1 MSTFWQHSI
10 SGLLCL
16 WQYFSTL
23 PTTLQNTPSETKHWL
38 VTCISSGGFE
48 IKAFNTSIRTR
59 ITSFCFKVTKCLKAD
74 ETKHK
79 SWNTKYVKQNEV
91 KWVIKPSVLYA
102 SLSKKGF
109 LATDLNTNPTRGT
122 ERQYR
127 EMTITMIGR
136 TRRQKWWL
144 WNTSYLWCLHVVT
157 RDEQC
162 LFFLASFSVLSVHA
176 EETVAL

>member
-1 MSTFWQHSI
+1 ME
-10 SGLLCL
+10 
-16 WQYFSTL
+16 
-23 PTTLQNTPSETKHWL
+23 ET
-38 VTCISSGGFE
+38 E
-48 IKAFNTSIRTR
+48 IKAFHTSIRTR
-59 ITSFCFKVTKCLKAD
+59 ITSSRFKVTKWLKAD

-79 SWNTKYVKQNEV
+79 SWNTKYEKQNEV

-122 ERQYR
+122 GRQYR

-144 WNTSYLWCLHVVT
+144 WNISHFGVFTRSYERWTVPVLFCVFLCALSPCKGNSGFVRWTGATSERIRLHKT
-157 RDEQC
+157 KRIYI
-162 LFFLASFSVLSVHA
+162 
-176 EETVAL
+176 